1 MGMRIGKASVGRGKS
16 ATVGTVGRLGV
27 GLAIALL
34 AVTAFAG
41 CSSNASCTTG
51 RTGSDCGA
59 PATTA
64 ASTAGASNGTNST
77 SSPGNGGT
85 TNSTGTDITTG
96 APGAGGSSVIAPII
110 IDPTEISG
118 QVVTVGLNN
127 VIVISAGTTPVT
139 SFTATVG
146 EPTIAKFVPGK
157 VDGSATFNPGIQPLS
172 AGASTVTITNTA
184 TGVSSLFDMIVT
196 P

>member
-1 MGMRIGKASVGRGKS
+1 MSARSIVEGDCVRGMGMGIRFTKISM
-16 ATVGTVGRLGV
+16 
-27 GLAIALL
+27 GLAIGML
-34 AVTAFAG
+34 AVTAFTG
-41 CSSNASCTTG
+41 CASNDSCATG

-64 ASTAGASNGTNST
+64 ASTATPTN
-77 SSPGNGGT
+77 NGGT
-85 TNSTGTDITTG
+85 TNSTGTGITTG

-146 EPTIAKFVPGK
+146 EPTIATFVPGK
-157 VDGSATFNPGIQPLS
+157 VEGGATFNPGIQPLK
-172 AGASTVTITNTA
+172 AGASTVTITNTD
-184 TGVSSLFDMIVT
+184 THVSSLFDMIVT

>member
-1 MGMRIGKASVGRGKS
+1 MSAATGIVKGDCVRGNSMGIRIGKRSIGKVGVGKVSVGKVS
-16 ATVGTVGRLGV
+16 V
-27 GLAIALL
+27 GLAIALF

-41 CSSNASCTTG
+41 CASNGCATG

-64 ASTAGASNGTNST
+64 ASTATGT
-77 SSPGNGGT
+77 
-85 TNSTGTDITTG
+85 STGTAISTG
-96 APGAGGSSVIAPII
+96 APGGSSVIAPII

-127 VIVISAGTTPVT
+127 VIVISAGSTPVT

-146 EPTIAKFVPGK
+146 DPTIAKFVPGK

-172 AGASTVTITNTA
+172 AGASTVTITNTD

>member
-1 MGMRIGKASVGRGKS
+1 MGIRFAKIS
-16 ATVGTVGRLGV
+16 V
-27 GLAIALL
+27 GLAIGML
-34 AVTAFAG
+34 AVTAFTG
-41 CSSNASCTTG
+41 CASNDSCATG

-64 ASTAGASNGTNST
+64 ASTTPTN
-77 SSPGNGGT
+77 NGGT
-85 TNSTGTDITTG
+85 TNSTGTGITTG
-96 APGAGGSSVIAPII
+96 APGAGGTSVIAPII

-146 EPTIAKFVPGK
+146 EPTIGKFVPGK
-157 VDGSATFNPGIQPLS
+157 VDGSATFNPGIQPLA
-172 AGASTVTITNTA
+172 AGASTVTITNTD